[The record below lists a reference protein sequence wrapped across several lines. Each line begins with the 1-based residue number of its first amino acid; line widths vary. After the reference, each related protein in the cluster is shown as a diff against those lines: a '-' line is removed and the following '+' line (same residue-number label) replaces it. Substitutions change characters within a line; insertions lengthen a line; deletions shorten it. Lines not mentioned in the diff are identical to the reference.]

1 MLNRILNY
9 DLHDESTL
17 KADGFDEAIIG
28 ITNNQILVYSIE
40 KMIDILMEEEELEEI
55 DAIEHLSFNVFNNY
69 VGDFTPIYVYTT
81 REEE

>member
-1 MLNRILNY
+1 M
-9 DLHDESTL
+9 
-17 KADGFDEAIIG
+17 
-28 ITNNQILVYSIE
+28 E
-40 KMIDILMEEEELEEI
+40 KEELEEI